1 MRFDRFERIIGTEK
15 IESLKHKEVAIFG
28 LGGVGSYALEAIARS
43 GIGKVIICDYDHVDI
58 TNINRQLIAKEST
71 IGMLK
76 TDVAEASL
84 KDINP
89 DIEVLAYPIKA
100 DKQLIQ
106 DILAL
111 NPDFVID
118 AIDDVQAKTDLIKT
132 TIKLDIPIIASMGF
146 ANKLHPELIEISTLD
161 KTQVCPLAKIMRKR
175 LKLENVTL
183 NFPVVYS
190 KEVPKLSRNNTIL
203 GSSAYVPSVAGLMLA
218 SYVINKLIG
227 E

>member
-1 MRFDRFERIIGTEK
+1 
-15 IESLKHKEVAIFG
+15 VFG

-43 GIGKVIICDYDHVDI
+43 GVGKIIICDYDHVDI
-58 TNINRQLIAKEST
+58 TNINRQLVAKEST

-76 TDVAEASL
+76 TDVATASL

-89 DIEVLAYPIKA
+89 NITVLAYPIKA
-100 DKQLIQ
+100 DRQLIQ

-111 NPDFVID
+111 KPDFVID
-118 AIDDVQAKTDLIKT
+118 AIDDVQAKTDLIESA
-132 TIKLDIPIIASMGF
+132 IKLDIPIIASMGF
-146 ANKLHPELIEISTLD
+146 ANKLHPEFIQISTLD
-161 KTQVCPLAKIMRKR
+161 KTQVCPLAKKMRK
-175 LKLENVTL
+175 KIKDDNVTL

-190 KEVPKLSRNNTIL
+190 KEVPRIRGGEIL

>member
-15 IESLKHKEVAIFG
+15 LEILKHKKIAIFG

-43 GIGKVIICDYDHVDI
+43 GVGKVIICDYDHVDI
-58 TNINRQLIAKEST
+58 TNINRQLVAKEST

-76 TDVAEASL
+76 TEVAETSL

-89 DIEVLAYPIKA
+89 DIEVLSFPIKA
-100 DKQLIQ
+100 DKALIE

-111 NPDFVID
+111 RPDFVID
-118 AIDDVQAKTDLIKT
+118 AIDDVLAKTELIKA

-146 ANKLHPELIEISTLD
+146 ANKLHPELIEIATLD
-161 KTQVCPLAKIMRKR
+161 RTSVCPLAKTMRKR
-175 LKLENVTL
+175 LKEENVTL

-190 KEVPKLSRNNTIL
+190 KEQPYKNSDNIL
-203 GSSAYVPSVAGLMLA
+203 GSSAYTPSVAGLILA
-218 SYVINKLIG
+218 SHVVNKLIG
-227 E
+227 V

>member
-1 MRFDRFERIIGTEK
+1 MRFDRFERIIGITK

-43 GIGKVIICDYDHVDI
+43 GIGKIIICDYDHVDI
-58 TNINRQLIAKEST
+58 TNINRQLVAREST

-89 DIEVLAYPIKA
+89 EIIVLAYPIKA
-100 DKQLIQ
+100 DRQLIS

-111 NPDFVID
+111 KPDFVID
-118 AIDDVQAKTDLIKT
+118 AIDDVKAKTDLIVAA
-132 TIKLDIPIIASMGF
+132 IKFDIPIIASMGF

-161 KTQVCPLAKIMRKR
+161 KTQVCPLAKKMRKR
-175 LKLENVTL
+175 LKDENVTL

-190 KEVPKLSRNNTIL
+190 KEPPIVRSSDIL
-203 GSSAYVPSVAGLMLA
+203 GSAAYVPSVAGLMLA